1 MNSHDK
7 VYGLPLPCTIY
18 RNTGGFR
25 NTGKLGLQVDQI

>member
-7 VYGLPLPCTIY
+7 VYGLAPLPCTIY

-25 NTGKLGLQVDQI
+25 NTGKY